1 MPGVVEEA
9 WGTHTKG
16 VGSTAWSE
24 VRREEMSLQEVLFSK
39 ADLSLITHPPSL
51 FPIPTY
57 VPSRRK
63 LCWACSQSFYKPH
76 PPRLTV
82 PLMWFN
88 PNGPTF
94 ISLKKKNT
102 TENVLSSGCLK
113 SYNEYF
119 VHWSWVSL
127 RICSGV

>member
-94 ISLKKKNT
+94 ISLKKKIPQKTFYLLDALKVT
-102 TENVLSSGCLK
+102 TNIL
-113 SYNEYF
+113 F
-119 VHWSWVSL
+119 T
-127 RICSGV
+127 GVGFP